1 MNYEDIPAEIRYE
14 LYLRAYDLL
23 SKGYISPTLEF
34 TMLSIE
40 EQARQMATK
49 MYNEQNKTKG

>member
-23 SKGYISPTLEF
+23 SRGYISPILEF

-40 EQARQMATK
+40 EQARQMAVK
-49 MYNEQNKTKG
+49 MYNEQMKRKD